1 LVKGSRVCGRGKGAP
16 NKITAPI
23 RALAAS
29 YGAEALAELARL
41 AFHAENE
48 GTRIAAIKEL
58 LDRGYGKSPQAVSGD
73 GFGGPVG

>member
-1 LVKGSRVCGRGKGAP
+1 MGSLLALRMFRD
-16 NKITAPI
+16 API
-23 RALAAS
+23 FLRIAS

-73 GFGGPVG
+73 AIGGPVNITVRWLD